1 MDSGYFYRSNI
12 EVEYLPFRR
21 AVYSSILTS
30 QHGNERKT
38 FRWTELWALMSRGVK
53 ARVPRSSW
61 QKKRAKTVSD
71 RSIYPD
77 YRLPRHRLK
86 WPQVLARIPY
96 TARTEK
102 KKKRKRKKEKKE
114 KEGTDIYIRTM
125 RGERCRTSMRCNVW
139 LSHSFAGYDFFNT
152 WSVPARVCRRKAKL
166 RTSKIRDRPLA
177 SIQALHIIIGRY
189 YPTEARACPLGS
201 RLVKRL
207 SVHTKSR
214 ARPTLYGVA
223 LSFGSAI

>member
-1 MDSGYFYRSNI
+1 
-12 EVEYLPFRR
+12 
-21 AVYSSILTS
+21 
-30 QHGNERKT
+30 
-38 FRWTELWALMSRGVK
+38 MSRGVK
-53 ARVPRSSW
+53 ARVPGSSW

-189 YPTEARACPLGS
+189 YPTEARACPPWFTSRKAAFRAYKVEGS
-201 RLVKRL
+201 
-207 SVHTKSR
+207 TN
-214 ARPTLYGVA
+214 TLRGRVVVR
-223 LSFGSAI
+223 FGYIEAPRKEQSIPCRIRG